1 MKMKNPQ
8 EVLRSKEQEL
18 VKVKKEV
25 DALRITLRLI
35 DEQGSGAQGKK
46 EDKKVDLRELVHM
59 P

>member
-1 MKMKNPQ
+1 MKNPL

-25 DALRITLRLI
+25 DALRITMRLI
-35 DEQGSGAQGKK
+35 DEQVSGAQSKK
-46 EDKKVDLRELVHM
+46 EDKKVDLRELVQM

>member
-1 MKMKNPQ
+1 MKNPL

-35 DEQGSGAQGKK
+35 DEQDSGAQSKK
-46 EDKKVDLRELVHM
+46 EDKKVDLRELVQM
-59 P
+59 L